1 MKANTAI
8 QSKPLAV
15 LGAPPRFQSV
25 LHVGRP
31 NVGSRERLLARLNDM
46 LDRRWF
52 SNDGPFVKEFEAK
65 VASIAQTRH
74 CVAMCN
80 ATVALEIAVRALEMT
95 GEVIVPSYTFIAT
108 AHALQWQE
116 ITPVFADIDPA
127 TSTVDPRSIE
137 RMISSK
143 TSGILGVHLWGRA
156 CDTEAIEKI
165 GREYGLKVMYDAAHA
180 LACSH
185 QGRMVGG
192 FGECEIFS
200 FHATKFINAFEGG
213 AIVTNND
220 DLATRLRF
228 MRNFGFSGY
237 DKVSYLGV
245 NGKMTEA
252 CAAMGLTSLESLDEI
267 VQVNKANY
275 EAYESRLA
283 GIPGVSLIRYDKQES
298 NNYQYIVV
306 EVDPAVAPLNRDEL
320 VAVFHAENVLA
331 RKYFWPGCHRMEPY
345 RSLQPNADL
354 LLPNTE
360 RVASRTCLLPTGQAV
375 DAGMIESIAEIL
387 NAAFQ
392 SAGEVKDALRRR
404 SGGHGD

>member
-1 MKANTAI
+1 MKATPSI
-8 QSKPLAV
+8 QSRGLAV
-15 LGAPPRFQSV
+15 FGAPPRFKSV

-31 NVGSRERLLARLNDM
+31 NVGSRERLLARFNDM

-52 SNDGPFVKEFEAK
+52 SNDGPLVHEFEAK
-65 VASIAQTRH
+65 IASIAQTSH

-80 ATVALEIAVRALEMT
+80 ATVALEIAIRALELT
-95 GEVIVPSYTFIAT
+95 GEVIVPSYTFVAT

-127 TSTVDPRSIE
+127 TCTVDPHSIKQV
-137 RMISSK
+137 ISSK

-156 CDTEAIEKI
+156 CDTQAIEQI
-165 GREYGLKVMYDAAHA
+165 GREYGLRVMYDAAHA

-185 QGRMVGG
+185 QGRMLGS
-192 FGECEIFS
+192 FGECEVFS

-220 DLATRLRF
+220 DLAARLRF

-237 DKVSYLGV
+237 DRVSYLGV

-267 VQVNKANY
+267 VGVNRVNY
-275 EAYESRLA
+275 GAYQKGLA
-283 GIPGVSLIRYDKQES
+283 GIPGVSLIHYNPEER
-298 NNYQYIVV
+298 NNYQYVV
-306 EVDPAVAPLNRDEL
+306 LEVDPEVAPLNRDEI
-320 VAVFHAENVLA
+320 VAVLHAENVLA

-345 RSLQPNADL
+345 RSLQPNANL

-360 RVASRTCLLPTGQAV
+360 RLASCIFLLPTGQAV
-375 DAGMIESIAEIL
+375 DPEMIASMAEIL
-387 NAAFQ
+387 DTAFKCP
-392 SAGEVKDALRRR
+392 GEIKDAL
-404 SGGHGD
+404 SKGSQAAP

>member
-1 MKANTAI
+1 M
-8 QSKPLAV
+8 
-15 LGAPPRFQSV
+15 LGAAPRFESV

-31 NVGSRERLLARLNDM
+31 NVGSRERLLERLNDM

-52 SNDGPFVKEFEAK
+52 SNDGPFVQEFEAK

-80 ATVALEIAVRALEMT
+80 ATVALEIAIRALEMT
-95 GEVIVPSYTFIAT
+95 GEVIVPSYTFVAT

-127 TSTVDPRSIE
+127 TCTVDPRSIE
-137 RMISSK
+137 RVISAK
-143 TSGILGVHLWGRA
+143 TSAILGVHLWGHA
-156 CDTEAIEKI
+156 CDTDGIEAI
-165 GREYGLKVMYDAAHA
+165 GRQYGLRVMYDAAHA

-185 QGRMVGG
+185 HGRMVGG
-192 FGECEIFS
+192 FGECEVFS

-213 AIVTNND
+213 AIVTNNG
-220 DLATRLRF
+220 DLASRLRF
-228 MRNFGFSGY
+228 MRNFGFAGY
-237 DKVSYLGV
+237 DKVDYLGV

-267 VQVNKANY
+267 VEVNKANY
-275 EAYESRLA
+275 EAYEKCLG
-283 GIPGVSLIRYDKQES
+283 GIPGVSLIRCSKQEK
-298 NNYQYIVV
+298 NNYHYVV
-306 EVDPAVAPLNRDEL
+306 LQIDPEVAPLDRDEV

-345 RSLQPNADL
+345 RSLQPNAHL

-360 RVASRTCLLPTGQAV
+360 RVASRICVLPTGQAV
-375 DAGMIESIAEIL
+375 NPGMVASIANIL
-387 NAAFQ
+387 ETAFQ
-392 SAGEVKDALRRR
+392 FPGEVKDALTRK
-404 SGGHGD
+404 GA